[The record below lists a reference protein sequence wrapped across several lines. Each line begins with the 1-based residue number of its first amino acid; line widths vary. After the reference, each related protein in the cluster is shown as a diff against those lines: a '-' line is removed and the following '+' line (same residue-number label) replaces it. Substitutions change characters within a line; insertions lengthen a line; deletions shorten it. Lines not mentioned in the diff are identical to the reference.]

1 LKWKVDLS
9 GEQNSAWS
17 ISVEGSRKAGEG
29 GLTCFDVR
37 FVIIHLET
45 RLWSRPSLTFSFF
58 FSPNGKFLA
67 FGSSDYSLGILDST
81 TLSVSH

>member
-1 LKWKVDLS
+1 MKWKVDLN

-37 FVIIHLET
+37 SVIIHLDT
-45 RLWSRPSLTFSFF
+45 RLWSRPSLTFLSF
-58 FSPNGKFLA
+58 PVPM
-67 FGSSDYSLGILDST
+67 GSSLLLVHQIIRWEYWTVPL
-81 TLSVSH
+81 